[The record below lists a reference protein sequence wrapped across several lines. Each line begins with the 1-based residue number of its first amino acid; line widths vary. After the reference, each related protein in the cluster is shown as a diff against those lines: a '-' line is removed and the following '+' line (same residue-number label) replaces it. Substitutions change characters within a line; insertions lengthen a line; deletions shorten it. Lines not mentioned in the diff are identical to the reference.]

1 MDTLIFLAQA
11 ADGTDGLPTWLKAAL
26 GPLGA
31 LVLSIVAFVAYA
43 RRTENVRIPKLAGL
57 LEAAQAEAKRTEK
70 EHDKEIAD
78 LRRGYQARETAHR
91 KKLDAWKGRHS
102 REQGRRIFYQNEAN
116 NLAKRHGEDPP
127 KIPTELDRTS
137 FSHRPLPRDPD
148 PDDFHDDIEIPP
160 AP

>member
-1 MDTLIFLAQA
+1 METVFLLAQA
-11 ADGTDGLPTWLKAAL
+11 ATDTAAAGWDAKVL

-31 LVLSIVAFVAYA
+31 LVITLTVLVVYA
-43 RRTENVRIPKLAGL
+43 RHTERSRIPTLSGL
-57 LEAAQAEAKRTEK
+57 LKEAAAEAKRAEK
-70 EHDKEIAD
+70 EHDKEVAD
-78 LRRGYQARETAHR
+78 LRRGYQARENALR

-102 REQGRRIFYQNEAN
+102 REQGRRIFFQNEAI
-116 NLAKRHGEDPP
+116 NLAKRHDEEPP
-127 KIPTELDRTS
+127 KIPTELSRTS